1 MPKIIIVN
9 GWKCICD
16 EKSLESIYNEEDK
29 TMSLTKKDW
38 EKLKKE
44 LMEND

>member
-16 EKSLESIYNEEDK
+16 ETALESVYNEEDK

-44 LMEND
+44 LLK